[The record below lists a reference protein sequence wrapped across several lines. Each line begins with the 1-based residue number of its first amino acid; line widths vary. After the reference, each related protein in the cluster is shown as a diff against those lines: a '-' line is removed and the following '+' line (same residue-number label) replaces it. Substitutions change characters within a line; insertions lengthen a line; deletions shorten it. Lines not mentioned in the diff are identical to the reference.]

1 MKRSI
6 TLTAT
11 LLATLLAGGAA
22 LAAAPKSQPAPKSEK
37 QESKRKERSEKQG
50 RKEKGERREQG
61 EKGEG
66 GAQNQAALAR
76 EAKVTMEQA
85 RATALGR
92 ASGNVEGGELERE
105 HGQLVY
111 SFDIRNP
118 KGTIT
123 EVQVN
128 AMTGKIARV
137 EHENKKQETSEKRIE
152 RREKSKK

>member
-11 LLATLLAGGAA
+11 LLATLLAGGSV
-22 LAAAPKSQPAPKSEK
+22 LAAAPKSQSAPMREK
-37 QESKRKERSEKQG
+37 HESKRKERSEKQG
-50 RKEKGERREQG
+50 RKEMGEQG
-61 EKGEG
+61 ENGEG

-92 ASGNVEGGELERE
+92 ASGNIESGELERE
-105 HGQLVY
+105 HGHLVY

>member
-11 LLATLLAGGAA
+11 LLATLLAGGSV
-22 LAAAPKSQPAPKSEK
+22 LAAAPKSQSAPMREK
-37 QESKRKERSEKQG
+37 HESKRKERSEKQG
-50 RKEKGERREQG
+50 RKEMGEQG
-61 EKGEG
+61 ENGEG

-92 ASGNVEGGELERE
+92 ASGNVESGELERE

-128 AMTGKIARV
+128 AMTGKVARV